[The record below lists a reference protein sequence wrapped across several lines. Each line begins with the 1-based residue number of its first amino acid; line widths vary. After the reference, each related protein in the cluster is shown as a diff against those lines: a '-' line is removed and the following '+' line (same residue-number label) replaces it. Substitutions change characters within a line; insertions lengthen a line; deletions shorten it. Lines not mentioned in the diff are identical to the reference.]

1 MTKDPM
7 QKSTEEKTDP
17 RQRLEAGVRHL
28 TDERKIISGIAV
40 SYGDRTR
47 GEAFC
52 HGNLREV
59 RLEDGV
65 FVPDI
70 APLATDSVFDLASV
84 TKLFTCIAV
93 LQLVERGI
101 LRLDQTVGSVDK
113 RFSNI
118 AEVTIEDLLCFRAQL
133 QTAARMDAA
142 KSADEAEA
150 LLFDIRLGPPPV
162 RKHYTDMGSMVL
174 KYVVESLSGML
185 FWDYLQQNIVRP
197 IGMTR
202 TFAEV
207 PKALLSQTVDCNYE
221 RRIVN
226 GAFWLDT
233 ACPPGTV
240 HDPKARLLNTGRPAP
255 CGHAGVFAS
264 LDDMTKLARGLLGG
278 ALLSRKT
285 LLEIGVNRTGRR
297 LPDGTDTQYMGYLC
311 YSKQPDQTFS
321 EVPAYFGTRTIAL
334 NGFTGNHFSVDPEK
348 NQFMI
353 LLANRIHN
361 RATTVTG
368 RANPLDKTETILWDD
383 GKTYIVSQNFVYTKD
398 KYLKNH
404 IGDILAAY

>member
-1 MTKDPM
+1 M
-7 QKSTEEKTDP
+7 TDP
-17 RQRLEAGVRHL
+17 RQRLEEGVRHL
-28 TDERKIISGIAV
+28 VDERKIISGIAV

-52 HGNLREV
+52 RGNLREV
-59 RLEDGV
+59 RLENDA
-65 FVPDI
+65 FVPDM
-70 APLATDSVFDLASV
+70 APLETDSVFDLASV

-93 LQLVERGI
+93 LQLMERGK
-101 LRLDQTVGSVDK
+101 LLLDQTVGSVDK
-113 RFSNI
+113 RFSHI
-118 AEVTIEDLLCFRAQL
+118 QDVSIEDLLCFRAQL
-133 QTAARMDAA
+133 QTTARMDAA
-142 KSADEAEA
+142 SSADEAEQ
-150 LLFDIRLGPPPV
+150 LLFDIRLGPPAV
-162 RKHYTDMGSMVL
+162 RKFYTDMGSMVL
-174 KYVVESLSGML
+174 KYIVESASDTL
-185 FWDYLQQNIVRP
+185 FWDFLRENIVRP
-197 IGMTR
+197 LGMTR
-202 TFAEV
+202 TSAEV
-207 PKALLSQTVDCNYE
+207 PESLLPETVNCNYE

-226 GAFWLDT
+226 GAFFLDT

-240 HDPKARLLNTGRPAP
+240 HDPKARVLNAGRPAP

-264 LDDMTKLARGLLGG
+264 LDDMTILARGLLDD

-285 LLEIGVNRTGRR
+285 LLEIGVNRTGGK
-297 LPDGTDTQYMGYLC
+297 LPNGTDSQYMGYLC

-321 EVPAYFGTRTIAL
+321 EVPAYFGHKTIAL

-368 RANPLDKTETILWDD
+368 RANPDDKTETILWDD
-383 GKTYIVSQNFVYTKD
+383 GQSYIVSQNFVYTKD

-404 IGDILAAY
+404 IGDILAGY

>member
-1 MTKDPM
+1 MTI
-7 QKSTEEKTDP
+7 DP
-17 RQRLEAGVRHL
+17 RQQLEEGVSHL
-28 TDERKIISGIAV
+28 VDERRIISGIAV

-47 GEAFC
+47 SEAFC
-52 HGNLREV
+52 RGNLREV
-59 RLEDGV
+59 RLENDA
-65 FVPDI
+65 FVPNV
-70 APLATDSVFDLASV
+70 APLRNDSVFDLASV

-93 LQLVERGI
+93 LQLMERGK
-101 LRLDQTVGSVDK
+101 LRLDQTVGRIDP
-113 RFSNI
+113 RFSHI
-118 AEVTIEDLLCFRAQL
+118 PDVTIEDLLCFRAQL
-133 QTAARMDAA
+133 QTSARMDAA
-142 KSADEAEA
+142 ASAEEAER
-150 LLFDIRLGPPPV
+150 LLFDIRLGPPAT
-162 RKHYTDMGSMVL
+162 RKYYTDMGSMVL
-174 KYVVESLSGML
+174 KYVVETVSDTL
-185 FWDYLQQNIVRP
+185 FWDFLRENIVVP
-197 IGMTR
+197 LGMTR

-207 PKALLSQTVDCNYE
+207 PAALLPETVDCNYE

-240 HDPKARLLNTGRPAP
+240 HDPKARLLNTARPAP

-264 LDDMTKLARGLLGG
+264 LDDMTKLAQGLLQD

-285 LLEIGVNRTGRR
+285 LLEIGVNRTGGK
-297 LPDGTDTQYMGYLC
+297 LPDGTDSQYMGYLC

-321 EVPAYFGTRTIAL
+321 EVPAYFGPRTIAL

-383 GKTYIVSQNFVYTKD
+383 GHTYIVSQNFVYTKD

-404 IGDILAAY
+404 IGDILAGY

>member
-1 MTKDPM
+1 MTVN
-7 QKSTEEKTDP
+7 P
-17 RQRLEAGVRHL
+17 RQQLEEGVSHL
-28 TDERKIISGIAV
+28 VDERRIISGIAV

-52 HGNLREV
+52 RGNLREV
-59 RLEDGV
+59 RLENGA
-65 FVPDI
+65 FVPDV
-70 APLATDSVFDLASV
+70 APLKNDSVFDLASV

-93 LQLVERGI
+93 LQLMERGK
-101 LRLDQTVGSVDK
+101 LRLDRTLGSIDK
-113 RFSNI
+113 RFSQI
-118 AEVTIEDLLCFRAQL
+118 PDVTIEDLLCFRAQL

-142 KSADEAEA
+142 ASADEAEK
-150 LLFDIRLGPPPV
+150 LLFDIRLGPPAT
-162 RKHYTDMGSMVL
+162 RKYYTDMGSMVL
-174 KYVVESLSGML
+174 KYVVETVSDTL
-185 FWDYLQQNIVRP
+185 FWDFLRENIVVP
-197 IGMTR
+197 LGMTR

-207 PKALLSQTVDCNYE
+207 PAELLPQTLDCNYE

-240 HDPKARLLNTGRPAP
+240 HDPKARLLNTARPAP

-264 LDDMTKLARGLLGG
+264 LDDMTKLAQGLLQD

-285 LLEIGVNRTGRR
+285 LLEIGVNRTGGK
-297 LPDGTDTQYMGYLC
+297 LPDGTDSQYMGYLC

-321 EVPAYFGTRTIAL
+321 EVPAYFGPRTIAL

-383 GKTYIVSQNFVYTKD
+383 GHTYIVSQNFVYTKD
-398 KYLKNH
+398 RYLKNH
-404 IGDILAAY
+404 IGNILAGY

>member
-1 MTKDPM
+1 M
-7 QKSTEEKTDP
+7 TDP
-17 RQRLEAGVRHL
+17 RQRLEEGVRHL
-28 TDERKIISGIAV
+28 VDERKIISGIAV

-52 HGNLREV
+52 RGNLREV
-59 RLEDGV
+59 RLENGM

-70 APLATDSVFDLASV
+70 APLETDSVFDLASV
-84 TKLFTCIAV
+84 TKLFTCIAA
-93 LQLVERGI
+93 LQLMERGK

-113 RFSNI
+113 RFSQI
-118 AEVTIEDLLCFRAQL
+118 LDVTIEDLLCFRAQL
-133 QTAARMDAA
+133 QTTARMDAA
-142 KSADEAEA
+142 SSADEAEQ
-150 LLFDIRLGPPPV
+150 LLFDIRLGPPAV
-162 RKHYTDMGSMVL
+162 RKFYTDMGSMVL
-174 KYVVESLSGML
+174 KYIVESASDTL
-185 FWDYLQQNIVRP
+185 FWDFLLENIVRP
-197 IGMTR
+197 LGMTR

-207 PKALLSQTVDCNYE
+207 PEALLSETVNCNYE

-226 GAFWLDT
+226 GAFFLDT

-240 HDPKARLLNTGRPAP
+240 HDPKARVLNAGRPAP

-264 LDDMTKLARGLLGG
+264 LDDMTLLARGLLDD

-285 LLEIGVNRTGRR
+285 LLEIGVNRTGGK
-297 LPDGTDTQYMGYLC
+297 LPNGTDSQYMGYLC

-321 EVPAYFGTRTIAL
+321 EVPAYFGHKTIAL

-368 RANPLDKTETILWDD
+368 RANPEDKTETILWDD
-383 GKTYIVSQNFVYTKD
+383 GQNYIVSQNFVYTKD
-398 KYLKNH
+398 KFLKNH
-404 IGDILAAY
+404 IGDILAGY

>member
-1 MTKDPM
+1 M
-7 QKSTEEKTDP
+7 TDP
-17 RQRLEAGVRHL
+17 RQRLEEGVRHL
-28 TDERKIISGIAV
+28 VDERKIISGIAV

-47 GEAFC
+47 GEAFYR
-52 HGNLREV
+52 GNLREV
-59 RLEDGV
+59 RLENGM

-70 APLATDSVFDLASV
+70 APLETDSVFDLASV

-93 LQLVERGI
+93 LQLMERGK

-113 RFSNI
+113 RFSHI
-118 AEVTIEDLLCFRAQL
+118 QDVSIEDLLCFRAQL
-133 QTAARMDAA
+133 QTTARMDAA
-142 KSADEAEA
+142 SSADEAEQ
-150 LLFDIRLGPPPV
+150 LLFDIRLGPPAV
-162 RKHYTDMGSMVL
+162 RKFYTDMGSMVL
-174 KYVVESLSGML
+174 KYIVESAADTL
-185 FWDYLQQNIVRP
+185 FWDFLRENIVRP
-197 IGMTR
+197 LGMMR

-207 PKALLSQTVDCNYE
+207 PESLLPETVNCNYE
-221 RRIVN
+221 RRIFN
-226 GAFWLDT
+226 GAFFLDT

-240 HDPKARLLNTGRPAP
+240 HDPKARVLNAGRPAP

-264 LDDMTKLARGLLGG
+264 LDDMTLLARGLLDD

-285 LLEIGVNRTGRR
+285 LLEIGVNRTGGK
-297 LPDGTDTQYMGYLC
+297 LPNGTDSQYMGYLC

-321 EVPAYFGTRTIAL
+321 EVPAYFGHKTIAL

-368 RANPLDKTETILWDD
+368 RANPDDKTETIHWDD
-383 GKTYIVSQNFVYTKD
+383 GQNYIVSQNFVYTKD

-404 IGDILAAY
+404 IGDILAGY

>member
-1 MTKDPM
+1 M
-7 QKSTEEKTDP
+7 TDP
-17 RQRLEAGVRHL
+17 RQRLEQGVRHL
-28 TDERKIISGIAV
+28 VDERKIISGIAV

-47 GEAFC
+47 GESFC
-52 HGNLREV
+52 RGNLREV
-59 RLEDGV
+59 RLEHGA

-70 APLATDSVFDLASV
+70 APLETDSVFDLASV

-93 LQLVERGI
+93 LQLMERGK

-118 AEVTIEDLLCFRAQL
+118 QDVTLEDLLCFRAQL
-133 QTAARMDAA
+133 QTSARMDAA
-142 KSADEAEA
+142 SSADEAEA

-162 RKHYTDMGSMVL
+162 RKYYTDMGSMVL
-174 KYVVESLSGML
+174 KYIVETVSDMP
-185 FWDYLQQNIVRP
+185 FWDFLRENIVLP
-197 IGMTR
+197 LGMTR

-207 PKALLSQTVDCNYE
+207 PRELIPQTVDCNYE

-226 GAFWLDT
+226 GSFWLDT

-240 HDPKARLLNTGRPAP
+240 HDPKARLLNTARPAP

-264 LDDMTKLARGLLGG
+264 LDDMTILARGLLED

-285 LLEIGVNRTGRR
+285 LLEIGVNRTGGR
-297 LPDGTDTQYMGYLC
+297 LPDGTDSQYMGYLC

-321 EVPAYFGTRTIAL
+321 EVPAYFGHRTIAL

-368 RANPLDKTETILWDD
+368 RANPEDKTETILWDD
-383 GKTYIVSQNFVYTKD
+383 GQNYIVSQNFVYTKD
-398 KYLKNH
+398 QFLKNH
-404 IGDILAAY
+404 IGDILAGY

>member
-1 MTKDPM
+1 MR
-7 QKSTEEKTDP
+7 SDP
-17 RQRLEAGVRHL
+17 RQLLEDGVSHL
-28 TDERKIISGIAV
+28 VDERKIISGIAV
-40 SYGDRTR
+40 SYGDLVR
-47 GEAFC
+47 GEAFSR
-52 HGNLREV
+52 GSLREV
-59 RLEDGV
+59 RLENGE
-65 FVPDI
+65 FLPD
-70 APLATDSVFDLASV
+70 AAQLSNDSAFDLASV
-84 TKLFTCIAV
+84 SKLFTCIAV
-93 LQLVERGI
+93 LQLVERGK
-101 LRLDQTVGSVDK
+101 LSLHQTLGRVDK
-113 RFSNI
+113 RFSQI
-118 AEVTIEDLLCFRAQL
+118 ADVTLEDLLCFRANL
-133 QTAARMDAA
+133 QTTARMDAA
-142 KSADEAEA
+142 KTADEAEA

-162 RKHYTDMGSMVL
+162 RKYYTDMGSMVL
-174 KYVVESLSGML
+174 KYVVESASDTL
-185 FWDYLQQNIVRP
+185 FWDFLKENIVLP
-197 IGMTR
+197 LGMSR

-207 PKALLSQTVDCNYE
+207 PEQLLRETVDCNYE

-240 HDPKARLLNTGRPAP
+240 HDPKARLLNTGRKSP

-264 LDDMTKLARGLLGG
+264 LDDMTILARGLLGG

-285 LLEIGVNRTGRR
+285 LLEIGVNRTGGK
-297 LPDGTDTQYMGYLC
+297 LPDGTDSQYMGYLC

-321 EVPAYFGTRTIAL
+321 EVPAYFGHKTIAL

-368 RANPLDKTETILWDD
+368 RANPEDKTETILWDD

-404 IGDILAAY
+404 IGDILAGY

>member
-1 MTKDPM
+1 M
-7 QKSTEEKTDP
+7 TDP
-17 RQRLEAGVRHL
+17 RQRLEEGVRHL
-28 TDERKIISGIAV
+28 VDERKIISGIAV

-52 HGNLREV
+52 RGNLREV
-59 RLEDGV
+59 RLENGI
-65 FVPDI
+65 FVPDM
-70 APLATDSVFDLASV
+70 APLETDSVFDLASV

-93 LQLVERGI
+93 LQLMEHGK

-113 RFSNI
+113 RFSHI
-118 AEVTIEDLLCFRAQL
+118 QDVSIEDLLCFRAQL
-133 QTAARMDAA
+133 QTTARMDAA
-142 KSADEAEA
+142 ASADEAEQ
-150 LLFDIRLGPPPV
+150 LLFDIRLGSPAV
-162 RKHYTDMGSMVL
+162 RKFYTDMGSMVL
-174 KYVVESLSGML
+174 KYIVESAADTF
-185 FWDYLQQNIVRP
+185 FWDFLRENIVRP
-197 IGMTR
+197 LGMTR

-207 PKALLSQTVDCNYE
+207 PEALLSETVNCNYE

-226 GAFWLDT
+226 GAFFLDT

-240 HDPKARLLNTGRPAP
+240 HDPKARLLNAGRPTP

-264 LDDMTKLARGLLGG
+264 LDDMTLLARGLLDD

-285 LLEIGVNRTGRR
+285 LLEIGVNRTGGK
-297 LPDGTDTQYMGYLC
+297 LPNGTDSQYMGYLC

-321 EVPAYFGTRTIAL
+321 EVPAYFGHKTIAL

-368 RANPLDKTETILWDD
+368 RANPDDKTETILWDD
-383 GKTYIVSQNFVYTKD
+383 GQSYIVSQNFVYTKD

-404 IGDILAAY
+404 IGDILAGY

>member
-1 MTKDPM
+1 MTV
-7 QKSTEEKTDP
+7 DP
-17 RQRLEAGVRHL
+17 RQRLEEGISHL
-28 TDERKIISGIAV
+28 VDERKIISGIAV
-40 SYGDRTR
+40 SYGDLTR

-52 HGNLREV
+52 RGNLREV
-59 RLEDGV
+59 RLQDGA
-65 FVPDI
+65 FVPDV
-70 APLATDSVFDLASV
+70 APLKTDSIFDLASV

-93 LQLVERGI
+93 LQLMERGK
-101 LRLDQTVGSVDK
+101 LRLDQTLGSVDK
-113 RFSNI
+113 RFSQI
-118 AEVTIEDLLCFRAQL
+118 KDVSIEDLLCFRAQL
-133 QTAARMDAA
+133 QTTARMDAA
-142 KSADEAEA
+142 KTADEAEA
-150 LLFDIRLGPPPV
+150 LLFDIRLGPPAT
-162 RKHYTDMGSMVL
+162 RKYYTDMGSMVL
-174 KYVVESLSGML
+174 KYVVESVSDTL
-185 FWDYLQQNIVRP
+185 FWDYLRENIVLP
-197 IGMTR
+197 LGMAR

-207 PKALLSQTVDCNYE
+207 PETLLSQTVNCNYE

-226 GAFWLDT
+226 GAFWLD
-233 ACPPGTV
+233 ADCPPGTV

-264 LDDMTKLARGLLGG
+264 LDDMTKLARGLLGE

-285 LLEIGVNRTGRR
+285 LLEIGVNRTGGK
-297 LPDGTDTQYMGYLC
+297 LPDGTDSQYMGYLC

-321 EVPAYFGTRTIAL
+321 EVPAYFGPRTIAL

-398 KYLKNH
+398 KYLKSH
-404 IGDILAAY
+404 IGDILAGY

>member
-1 MTKDPM
+1 M
-7 QKSTEEKTDP
+7 TDP
-17 RQRLEAGVRHL
+17 RQRLEEGVRHL
-28 TDERKIISGIAV
+28 VDERKIISGIAI

-47 GEAFC
+47 GESFC
-52 HGNLREV
+52 RGNLREV
-59 RLEDGV
+59 RLEHGA

-70 APLATDSVFDLASV
+70 APLENDSVFDLASV

-93 LQLVERGI
+93 LQLMERGK

-113 RFSNI
+113 RFSHI
-118 AEVTIEDLLCFRAQL
+118 QDVTIEDLLCFRAQL
-133 QTAARMDAA
+133 QTAGRMDAA
-142 KSADEAEA
+142 ATADEAEA

-162 RKHYTDMGSMVL
+162 RKYYTDMGSMVL
-174 KYVVESLSGML
+174 KYIVETVSDTLFCDFLRENVVLPL
-185 FWDYLQQNIVRP
+185 
-197 IGMTR
+197 GMTR
-202 TFAEV
+202 TFSEV
-207 PKALLSQTVDCNYE
+207 PEELIPQTVDCNYE

-226 GAFWLDT
+226 GTFWLDT
-233 ACPPGTV
+233 LCPPGTV
-240 HDPKARLLNTGRPAP
+240 HDPKARLLNTARPAP

-264 LDDMTKLARGLLGG
+264 LDGMTLLARGLLED

-285 LLEIGVNRTGRR
+285 LLEIGVNRTGTR
-297 LPDGTDTQYMGYLC
+297 LPDGTDSQYMGYLC

-321 EVPAYFGTRTIAL
+321 EVPAYFGHRTIAL

-368 RANPLDKTETILWDD
+368 RANPEDKTETILWDD
-383 GKTYIVSQNFVYTKD
+383 GRTYIVSQNFVYTKD
-398 KYLKNH
+398 KFLKNH
-404 IGDILAAY
+404 IGDILAGY

>member
-1 MTKDPM
+1 M
-7 QKSTEEKTDP
+7 TDP
-17 RQRLEAGVRHL
+17 RQRLEEGVRHL
-28 TDERKIISGIAV
+28 VDERKIISGIAV

-52 HGNLREV
+52 RGNLREV
-59 RLEDGV
+59 RLENGAFAPDM
-65 FVPDI
+65 VP
-70 APLATDSVFDLASV
+70 LENDSVFDLASV

-93 LQLVERGI
+93 LQLMERGK
-101 LRLDQTVGSVDK
+101 LRLDQTVNSVDK
-113 RFSNI
+113 RFSHI
-118 AEVTIEDLLCFRAQL
+118 QDVSIEDLLCFRAQL
-133 QTAARMDAA
+133 QTTARMDAA
-142 KSADEAEA
+142 SSADEAEQ
-150 LLFDIRLGPPPV
+150 LLFDIRLGPPAV
-162 RKHYTDMGSMVL
+162 RKFYTDMGSMVL
-174 KYVVESLSGML
+174 KYIVESASDTL
-185 FWDYLQQNIVRP
+185 FWEFLRDNIVHP
-197 IGMTR
+197 LGMTR

-207 PKALLSQTVDCNYE
+207 PEALLSETVNCNYE

-226 GAFWLDT
+226 GAFYLDT

-240 HDPKARLLNTGRPAP
+240 HDPKARVLNAGRPAP

-264 LDDMTKLARGLLGG
+264 LDDMTLLARGLLDD

-285 LLEIGVNRTGRR
+285 LLEIGVNRTGGK
-297 LPDGTDTQYMGYLC
+297 LPNGTDSQYMGYLC

-321 EVPAYFGTRTIAL
+321 EVPAYFGHKTIAL

-368 RANPLDKTETILWDD
+368 RANPDDKTETILWDD
-383 GKTYIVSQNFVYTKD
+383 GQNYIVSQNFVYTKD

-404 IGDILAAY
+404 IGDILAGY

>member
-1 MTKDPM
+1 MTVN
-7 QKSTEEKTDP
+7 P
-17 RQRLEAGVRHL
+17 RQQLEEGVSHL
-28 TDERKIISGIAV
+28 VDERRIISGIAV

-52 HGNLREV
+52 RGNLREV
-59 RLEDGV
+59 RLENGA
-65 FVPDI
+65 FVPDV
-70 APLATDSVFDLASV
+70 APLKNDSVFDLASV

-93 LQLVERGI
+93 LQLMERGK
-101 LRLDQTVGSVDK
+101 LRLNRTLGSIDK
-113 RFSNI
+113 RFSQI
-118 AEVTIEDLLCFRAQL
+118 PDVTIEDLLCFRAQL
-133 QTAARMDAA
+133 QTTARMDTAA
-142 KSADEAEA
+142 SSDEAEK
-150 LLFDIRLGPPPV
+150 LLFDIRLGPPAT
-162 RKHYTDMGSMVL
+162 RKYYTDMGSMVL
-174 KYVVESLSGML
+174 KYVVETVSDTL
-185 FWDYLQQNIVRP
+185 FWDFLRENIVVP
-197 IGMTR
+197 LGMTR

-207 PKALLSQTVDCNYE
+207 PAALLPETVDCNYE

-240 HDPKARLLNTGRPAP
+240 HDPKARLLNTARPAP

-264 LDDMTKLARGLLGG
+264 LDDMTKLAQGLLQD

-285 LLEIGVNRTGRR
+285 LLEIGVNRTGGK
-297 LPDGTDTQYMGYLC
+297 LPDGTDSQYMGYLC

-321 EVPAYFGTRTIAL
+321 EVPAYFGPRTIAL

-383 GKTYIVSQNFVYTKD
+383 GHTYIVSQNFVYTKD
-398 KYLKNH
+398 RYLKNH
-404 IGDILAAY
+404 IGDILAGY

>member
-1 MTKDPM
+1 MTF
-7 QKSTEEKTDP
+7 DP
-17 RQRLEAGVRHL
+17 RQQLEEGVSHL
-28 TDERKIISGIAV
+28 VDERRIISGIAV

-52 HGNLREV
+52 RGNLREV
-59 RLEDGV
+59 RLENGA
-65 FVPDI
+65 FVPNV
-70 APLATDSVFDLASV
+70 APLKNDSVFDLASV

-93 LQLVERGI
+93 LQLMERGK
-101 LRLDQTVGSVDK
+101 LRLDRTLGSIDK
-113 RFSNI
+113 RFSRI
-118 AEVTIEDLLCFRAQL
+118 PDVTIEDLLCFRAQL
-133 QTAARMDAA
+133 QTTARMDAA
-142 KSADEAEA
+142 ASADEAEK
-150 LLFDIRLGPPPV
+150 LLFDIRLGPPAT
-162 RKHYTDMGSMVL
+162 RKYYTDMGSMVL
-174 KYVVESLSGML
+174 KYVVETVSDTL
-185 FWDYLQQNIVRP
+185 FWDYLRENIVCP
-197 IGMTR
+197 LGLTR

-207 PKALLSQTVDCNYE
+207 PIELLPQTVDCNYE

-240 HDPKARLLNTGRPAP
+240 HDPKARLLNTARPAP
-255 CGHAGVFAS
+255 CGHAGVFSS
-264 LDDMTKLARGLLGG
+264 LDDMTKLAQGLLQE

-285 LLEIGVNRTGRR
+285 LLEIGVNRTGGK
-297 LPDGTDTQYMGYLC
+297 LPDGTDSQYMGYLC

-321 EVPAYFGTRTIAL
+321 EVPAYFGPRTIAL

-383 GKTYIVSQNFVYTKD
+383 GHTYIVSQNFVYTKD

-404 IGDILAAY
+404 IGDILAGY

>member
-1 MTKDPM
+1 MTVN
-7 QKSTEEKTDP
+7 P
-17 RQRLEAGVRHL
+17 RQQLEEGVSHL
-28 TDERKIISGIAV
+28 VDERRIISGIAV

-52 HGNLREV
+52 RGNLREV
-59 RLEDGV
+59 RLENGA
-65 FVPDI
+65 FVPDV
-70 APLATDSVFDLASV
+70 APLKNDSVFDLASV

-93 LQLVERGI
+93 LQLMERGK
-101 LRLDQTVGSVDK
+101 LRLNRTLGSIDK
-113 RFSNI
+113 RFSQI
-118 AEVTIEDLLCFRAQL
+118 PDVTIEDLLCFRAQL
-133 QTAARMDAA
+133 QTTARMDTAA
-142 KSADEAEA
+142 SSDEAEK
-150 LLFDIRLGPPPV
+150 LLFDIRLGPPAT
-162 RKHYTDMGSMVL
+162 RKYYTDMGSMVL
-174 KYVVESLSGML
+174 KYVVETVSDTL
-185 FWDYLQQNIVRP
+185 FWDFLRENIVVP
-197 IGMTR
+197 LGMTR

-207 PKALLSQTVDCNYE
+207 PAELLPQTLDCNYE

-240 HDPKARLLNTGRPAP
+240 HDPKARLLNTARPAP

-264 LDDMTKLARGLLGG
+264 LDDMTKLAQGLLQD

-285 LLEIGVNRTGRR
+285 LLEIGVNRTGGK
-297 LPDGTDTQYMGYLC
+297 LPDGTDSQYMGYLC

-321 EVPAYFGTRTIAL
+321 EVPAYFGPRTIAL

-404 IGDILAAY
+404 IGDILAGY